1 MVVKHTETALVAV
14 ILRYLSSTIII
25 VIMLNHLQGAM
36 RTGGVGPAEAEGERQ
51 GGREGLY
58 HSSPFPE

>member
-1 MVVKHTETALVAV
+1 MAV

-36 RTGGVGPAEAEGERQ
+36 RTGGVGPALASQMREA
-51 GGREGLY
+51 GREGGPLPLKPL
-58 HSSPFPE
+58 SGIKVLFN

>member
-1 MVVKHTETALVAV
+1 
-14 ILRYLSSTIII
+14 
-25 VIMLNHLQGAM
+25 MLNHLQGAM

>member
-1 MVVKHTETALVAV
+1 MAV

-36 RTGGVGPAEAEGERQ
+36 RTGGVGPAVAKPAEEEA
-51 GGREGLY
+51 GREGGPLPLKPL
-58 HSSPFPE
+58 SGIKVLFN